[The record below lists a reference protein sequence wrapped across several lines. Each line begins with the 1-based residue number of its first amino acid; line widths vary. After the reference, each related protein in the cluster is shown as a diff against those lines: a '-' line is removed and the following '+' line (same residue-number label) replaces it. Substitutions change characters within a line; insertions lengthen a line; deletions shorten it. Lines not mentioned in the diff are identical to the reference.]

1 MRILQVMAGAPHGGA
16 ETAFVDM
23 CIAMHEAGQEIEV
36 VTRANEVRVPRLR
49 DAGIVVHTLPFG
61 GGIDFYTPYALR
73 RIVRKF
79 RPDVVQTWMSRAS
92 QKVTRWDSSMG
103 IPPYVVVSRLGGYYK
118 IKNFKN
124 TDYFAVIT
132 PDIGRYLCEECGVAN
147 DHIRHINNF
156 AETEEV
162 EASVPRSEYGVPDD
176 GFLCLGLGRLHSSKA
191 FDTLI
196 KAVSQLD
203 NVYLWIAGEGPD
215 RAELENLIADMNMQD
230 RVTLLG
236 WRSDRAALFEAVDAC
251 VFSSRYEPFGTV
263 FVQAWANKTPL
274 ITTDADGPRQFVRH
288 EEDGL
293 VTPIDDI
300 DAMAGAIK
308 RVKEDISLQE
318 KIVESGSQRYLQEF
332 TKEKSVQT
340 YLTYFSDV
348 RQMLGHDIKS

>member
-23 CIAMHEAGQEIEV
+23 CIAMHEAGQMVEV

-49 DAGIVVHTLPFG
+49 AAGIVVHTLPFG

-73 RIVRKF
+73 RIVRQFK
-79 RPDVVQTWMSRAS
+79 PDIVQTWMSRAA
-92 QKVTRWDSSMG
+92 QKVSRWDVSMG
-103 IPPYVVVSRLGGYYK
+103 IPPYLVVSRLGGYYK
-118 IKNFKN
+118 IKNFQN
-124 TDYFAVIT
+124 TDHFAVIT
-132 PDIGRYLCEECGVAN
+132 PDIGQYLMRECAVSESR
-147 DHIRHINNF
+147 IRQINNF
-156 AETEEV
+156 AETECIET
-162 EASVPRSEYGVPDD
+162 SVSRSDHGVPKD

-196 KAVSQLD
+196 KAIHPLE

-215 RAELENLIADMNMQD
+215 RDDLESLIREMGMEN

-263 FVQAWANKTPL
+263 FVQAWANNTAL
-274 ITTDADGPRQFVRH
+274 VTTDADGPRQFVRH

-300 DAMAGAIK
+300 GAMTAAIG
-308 RVKEDISLQE
+308 RVKDDISLRNDLIE
-318 KIVESGSQRYLQEF
+318 NGSQRYLQEF
-332 TKEKSVQT
+332 TKEQSVRA
-340 YLTYFSDV
+340 YLEYFQSIRETAGYDA
-348 RQMLGHDIKS
+348 QS